1 MLRGETKKEAKKG
14 GFVAGFFF
22 WMLCMNLVL
31 LKVDIC
37 SDSSED

>member
-22 WMLCMNLVL
+22 LDVVYKLSLVE
-31 LKVDIC
+31 
-37 SDSSED
+37 S